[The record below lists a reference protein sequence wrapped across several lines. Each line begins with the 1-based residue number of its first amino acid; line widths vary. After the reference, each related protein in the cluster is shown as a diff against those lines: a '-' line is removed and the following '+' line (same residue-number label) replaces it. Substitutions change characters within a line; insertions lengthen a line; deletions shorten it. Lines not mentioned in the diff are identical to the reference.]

1 MALAAASLWL
11 IVAAPVLLQT
21 SGSSVPCPVTKVAF
35 APPLDRPMQVTRV
48 ILRSLIH
55 AEFRQTV
62 TYRIHFTRAGRGY
75 RMHWQQTG
83 HSAEGPPELL
93 RLLALQEESAQGET
107 LDFTLDENGALL
119 GVTEAPDAAQRLAEA
134 LDRLRKDPA
143 LASRPPR
150 EQANVGQMLDRI
162 ATLQPAERAELHLAK
177 AARLLVGAGRDC
189 TASTITGH
197 DGTDYQVEEPTN
209 ADGSIRLVSTTQDQR
224 TDGSTMHVSTKVA
237 VSPQTGLAS
246 SNWRSTHTTASGV
259 ARNNEDV
266 LTLES
271 EP

>member
-11 IVAAPVLLQT
+11 MAAAPAT
-21 SGSSVPCPVTKVAF
+21 SMPPDTGVPCPVTKVAF
-35 APPLDRPMQVTRV
+35 APPLDQPMRLKRV

-62 TYRIHFTRAGRGY
+62 TYRVQFTRAGRGY

-83 HSAEGPPELL
+83 HDASGPPELL

-107 LDFTLDENGALL
+107 LDFTLDESGALL
-119 GVTEAPDAAQRLAEA
+119 GVTEAPDAQQKLAEA

-162 ATLQPAERAELHLAK
+162 AALQPAERAELHLAK
-177 AARLLVGAGRDC
+177 AARLLVAAGRDC
-189 TASTITGH
+189 TASTITGRDGADYGLAKAANL
-197 DGTDYQVEEPTN
+197 DGTIQL
-209 ADGSIRLVSTTQDQR
+209 ASTTQDR
-224 TDGSTMHVSTKVA
+224 RSDGSTMTVTTKVA
-237 VSPQTGLAS
+237 VSPQTGLAVT
-246 SNWRSTHTTASGV
+246 NWRSAHTAAGGV
-259 ARNNEDV
+259 FRNNEDV